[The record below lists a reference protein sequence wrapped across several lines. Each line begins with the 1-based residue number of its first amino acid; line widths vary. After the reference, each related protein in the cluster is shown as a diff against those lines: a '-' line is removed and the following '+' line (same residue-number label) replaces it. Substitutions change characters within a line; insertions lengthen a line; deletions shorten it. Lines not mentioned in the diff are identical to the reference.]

1 MSSTGSRFSSGT
13 LDSGF
18 RRNDNYLPSLTFCEF
33 IRSEDIMNYNYV
45 LKELRH
51 HHNRT
56 LVNILGIGI
65 GIALFVSINAVS
77 TAYQKA
83 VSLPFKNLG
92 ADIVVQRPE
101 KRAVDSG
108 LPPASMRGIRL
119 PFSNQLLP
127 FEDLEKLKTI
137 EGVDS
142 MASSLLLWEFDK
154 GGFRTIMGVDLAQ
167 PVLGPVKVKDWL
179 KEGRFPHKEGEVVI
193 EKHYAKFQQ
202 KRMGDTLE
210 INGRPFSVVGL
221 LEIKEGSQIASA
233 NLYLSLQDAQT
244 LLGGESGGVH
254 PVRNSSER
262 LNPAGL
268 RSNPAIDEA
277 IEQRGI
283 ISNGVN
289 VVYLRLKDPA
299 LLSQVK
305 TSIARQLNGVSV
317 ASSDSSLEL
326 MGGVSKISD
335 QFSFI
340 VSLIALGGAVF
351 LIVKAMLSNLV
362 ERSRE
367 IGILKAVGWTE
378 RDVQKQLMGEVFLQ
392 SLLGGVFGIMMGYFF
407 SYLLGFLSIPVSTPW
422 ELNLLPAFAKDTAAA
437 AQTVRL
443 PVSISFS
450 LAAISI
456 GLSILTGGLASFAMG
471 KRTSRMKPAEILR
484 RL

>member
-1 MSSTGSRFSSGT
+1 
-13 LDSGF
+13 
-18 RRNDNYLPSLTFCEF
+18 
-33 IRSEDIMNYNYV
+33 MNYSYV

-65 GIALFVSINAVS
+65 GIALFVSINAVN

-108 LPPASMRGIRL
+108 QAPASMRGIRL
-119 PFSNQLLP
+119 PFSNQILP
-127 FEDLEKLKTI
+127 FQDLEKLKTI

-154 GGFRTIMGVDLAQ
+154 GGFRTIMGVDLEQ
-167 PVLGPVKVKDWL
+167 PSLGPVKVKEWL
-179 KEGRFPHKEGEVVI
+179 KEGRFPQKEGEVVI
-193 EKHYAKFQQ
+193 EKHYAKFQH
-202 KRMGDTLE
+202 KKIGDSVE
-210 INGRPFSVVGL
+210 INGHPFSVVGL

-233 NLYLSLQDAQT
+233 NIYLPLQDAQG
-244 LLGGESGGVH
+244 LLGVES
-254 PVRNSSER
+254 
-262 LNPAGL
+262 
-268 RSNPAIDEA
+268 D
-277 IEQRGI
+277 
-283 ISNGVN
+283 GVN
-289 VVYLRLKDPA
+289 IVYLRLKNPS

-305 TSIARQLNGVSV
+305 TSIARYLNGVSV
-317 ASSDSSLEL
+317 TSSDSFLEV
-326 MGGVSKISD
+326 MGGVSRISD
-335 QFSFI
+335 QFSFV
-340 VSLIALGGAVF
+340 VSVIALGGAFF
-351 LIVKAMLSNLV
+351 LIIKAMLSNLV

-378 RDVQKQLMGEVFLQ
+378 KDVQKQLMGEVFLQ
-392 SLLGGVFGIMMGYFF
+392 SLLGGVLGIVMGYFF

-443 PVSISFS
+443 PVSIS
-450 LAAISI
+450 A
-456 GLSILTGGLASFAMG
+456 GLTGISLVLSLVAGGMASYVMG

-484 RL
+484 NM

>member
-1 MSSTGSRFSSGT
+1 MRGHAGLSNGVK
-13 LDSGF
+13 
-18 RRNDNYLPSLTFCEF
+18 
-33 IRSEDIMNYNYV
+33 SEDIMNYRYV

-65 GIALFVSINAVS
+65 GITLFVSINAVN

-108 LPPASMRGIRL
+108 QAPASMRGIRL

-127 FEDLEKLKTI
+127 SQDLEKLKTI

-142 MASSLLLWEFDK
+142 MASSLLLWEFDR
-154 GGFRTIMGVDLAQ
+154 GGFRTIMGVDLTQ
-167 PVLGPVKVKDWL
+167 PSLGPVKVKDWL
-179 KEGRFPHKEGEVVI
+179 KEGRFPQKEGEVVI
-193 EKHYAKFQQ
+193 EKHYAKFQH
-202 KRMGDTLE
+202 KKMGDTID
-210 INGRPFSVVGL
+210 INSRPFSVVGL

-233 NLYLSLQDAQT
+233 NIYLPLVDAQT
-244 LLGGESGGVH
+244 LLGGE
-254 PVRNSSER
+254 P
-262 LNPAGL
+262 
-268 RSNPAIDEA
+268 
-277 IEQRGI
+277 
-283 ISNGVN
+283 GVN
-289 VVYLRLKDPA
+289 VVYLRLKNPS

-305 TSIARQLNGVSV
+305 TSIARYLNGVSV
-317 ASSDSSLEL
+317 TSSDSFLEV
-326 MGGVSKISD
+326 MGGVSRISD
-335 QFSFI
+335 QFSFV
-340 VSLIALGGAVF
+340 VSVIALGGAFF
-351 LIVKAMLSNLV
+351 LIIKAMLSNLV

-392 SLLGGVFGIMMGYFF
+392 SLLGGVLGIVMGYFF

-443 PVSISFS
+443 PVSIS
-450 LAAISI
+450 A
-456 GLSILTGGLASFAMG
+456 GLTGISLVLALVAGGMASYVMG
-471 KRTSRMKPAEILR
+471 RRTARMKPAEILR
-484 RL
+484 QL

>member
-1 MSSTGSRFSSGT
+1 
-13 LDSGF
+13 
-18 RRNDNYLPSLTFCEF
+18 
-33 IRSEDIMNYNYV
+33 MNYSYV

-83 VSLPFKNLG
+83 ASLPFKNLG
-92 ADIVVQRPE
+92 ADVVVQRPE
-101 KRAVDSG
+101 KRAVESSQ
-108 LPPASMRGIRL
+108 PPTSMRGIRL

-127 FEDLEKLKTI
+127 SQDLEKLKTI

-167 PVLGPVKVKDWL
+167 PSLGPVKVKEWL
-179 KEGRFPHKEGEVVI
+179 KEGRFPQKEGEVVI
-193 EKHYAKFQQ
+193 EKHYAKFQH
-202 KRMGDTLE
+202 KKIGDAIE
-210 INGRPFSVVGL
+210 INGHPFSVVGL

-233 NLYLSLQDAQT
+233 NIYLPLQDAQG
-244 LLGGESGGVH
+244 LLGTESGGVN
-254 PVRNSSER
+254 PVRNSSGA
-262 LNPAGL
+262 LNPAGIIL
-268 RSNPAIDEA
+268 KSDA

-289 VVYLRLKDPA
+289 IVYLRLKNPS

-305 TSIARQLNGVSV
+305 TSIGRQLNGVSV
-317 ASSDSSLEL
+317 SSSDSSLEL

-340 VSLIALGGAVF
+340 TSIIALGGAVF
-351 LIVKAMLSNLV
+351 LIIKAMLSNLV

-378 RDVQKQLMGEVFLQ
+378 KDVQKQLMGEVFLQ
-392 SLLGGVFGIMMGYFF
+392 SLAGGVFGILMGYFF
-407 SYLLGFLSIPVSTPW
+407 SYLLGFLSIPVATSW

-443 PVSISFS
+443 PVSISAGLIAIS
-450 LAAISI
+450 LA
-456 GLSILTGGLASFAMG
+456 LSLASGSMASYFMG
-471 KRTSRMKPAEILR
+471 KRTARMKPAEILR
-484 RL
+484 QL

>member
-1 MSSTGSRFSSGT
+1 
-13 LDSGF
+13 
-18 RRNDNYLPSLTFCEF
+18 
-33 IRSEDIMNYNYV
+33 MNYSYV

-92 ADIVVQRPE
+92 ADVVVQRPE

-108 LPPASMRGIRL
+108 QPPASMRGIRL

-127 FEDLEKLKTI
+127 SEDLEKLKKI

-154 GGFRTIMGVDLAQ
+154 SGFRTIMGVDLTQ
-167 PVLGPVKVKDWL
+167 PSLGPVKVKEWL
-179 KEGRFPHKEGEVVI
+179 KEGRFPQKEGEVVL
-193 EKHYAKFQQ
+193 EKHYAKFQH
-202 KRMGDTLE
+202 KKMGDAVE

-233 NLYLSLQDAQT
+233 NIYLPLQDAQG
-244 LLGGESGGVH
+244 LVGGESGGVH
-254 PVRNSSER
+254 PVRNSEGAP
-262 LNPAGL
+262 NPAGIEL
-268 RSNPAIDEA
+268 KSNPAIGGTVE
-277 IEQRGI
+277 EPGI

-289 VVYLRLKDPA
+289 IVYLRLKNPS

-340 VSLIALGGAVF
+340 VSIVALGGAVF

-392 SLLGGVFGIMMGYFF
+392 SLLGGVLGIVMGYFF

-422 ELNLLPAFAKDTAAA
+422 ELNLLPAFAKDAAAA

-443 PVSISFS
+443 PVSISAGLTATSLALS
-450 LAAISI
+450 LAA
-456 GLSILTGGLASFAMG
+456 GGMASYAMG
-471 KRTSRMKPAEILR
+471 KRTARMKPAEILR
-484 RL
+484 QL

>member
-1 MSSTGSRFSSGT
+1 
-13 LDSGF
+13 
-18 RRNDNYLPSLTFCEF
+18 
-33 IRSEDIMNYNYV
+33 MNYSYV

-108 LPPASMRGIRL
+108 QPPASMRGIRL

-127 FEDLEKLKTI
+127 SEDLEKLKTI

-154 GGFRTIMGVDLAQ
+154 GGFRTIMGVDLTQ
-167 PVLGPVKVKDWL
+167 PSLGPVKVKDWL
-179 KEGRFPHKEGEVVI
+179 KEGRFPQKEGEVVL
-193 EKHYAKFQQ
+193 EKHYAKFHHTQI
-202 KRMGDTLE
+202 GGTVE
-210 INGRPFSVVGL
+210 INGRLFSVVGL

-233 NLYLSLQDAQT
+233 NIYLPLSDAQT
-244 LLGGESGGVH
+244 LVGG
-254 PVRNSSER
+254 
-262 LNPAGL
+262 
-268 RSNPAIDEA
+268 D
-277 IEQRGI
+277 
-283 ISNGVN
+283 SNGVN
-289 VVYLRLKDPA
+289 IVYLRLKNPS

-317 ASSDSSLEL
+317 TSSDSSLEL

-392 SLLGGVFGIMMGYFF
+392 SLVGGVFGILMGYFF

-443 PVSISFS
+443 PVRISAGLTAIS
-450 LAAISI
+450 LA
-456 GLSILTGGLASFAMG
+456 LSLVAGGMASYVMG

-484 RL
+484 QL

>member
-1 MSSTGSRFSSGT
+1 
-13 LDSGF
+13 
-18 RRNDNYLPSLTFCEF
+18 
-33 IRSEDIMNYNYV
+33 MNYSYV

-92 ADIVVQRPE
+92 ADVVVQRPE
-101 KRAVDSG
+101 KRAVDSRQA
-108 LPPASMRGIRL
+108 PASMRGIRL
-119 PFSNQLLP
+119 PFSNQILP
-127 FEDLEKLKTI
+127 SQDLEKLKTI

-142 MASSLLLWEFDK
+142 LASSLLLWEFDK

-167 PVLGPVKVKDWL
+167 PILGPVKVKEWL
-179 KEGRFPHKEGEVVI
+179 KEGRFPQKDGEVVI
-193 EKHYAKFQQ
+193 EKHYAKFQH
-202 KRMGDTLE
+202 KKMGDPLE
-210 INGRPFSVVGL
+210 INGRPFNVVGL
-221 LEIKEGSQIASA
+221 LEIKEGSQIASS
-233 NLYLSLQDAQT
+233 NIYLPLQDAQN
-244 LLGGESGGVH
+244 LLGGESGGV
-254 PVRNSSER
+254 N
-262 LNPAGL
+262 
-268 RSNPAIDEA
+268 I
-277 IEQRGI
+277 
-283 ISNGVN
+283 
-289 VVYLRLKDPA
+289 VYLRLKNPS

-305 TSIARQLNGVSV
+305 TTIARQLNGVSV
-317 ASSDSSLEL
+317 ASSDSFLEL

-335 QFSFI
+335 QFSYI

-378 RDVQKQLMGEVFLQ
+378 KDVQKQLMAEVFLQ
-392 SLLGGVFGIMMGYFF
+392 SLAGGVFGILMGYFF

-443 PVSISFS
+443 PVSISAS
-450 LAAISI
+450 LAGISLA
-456 GLSILTGGLASFAMG
+456 LSLVAGGMASYFMG
-471 KRTSRMKPAEILR
+471 KRTARMKPAEILR
-484 RL
+484 TL

>member
-1 MSSTGSRFSSGT
+1 
-13 LDSGF
+13 
-18 RRNDNYLPSLTFCEF
+18 
-33 IRSEDIMNYNYV
+33 MNYQYV

-92 ADIVVQRPE
+92 ADVVVQRPE

-108 LPPASMRGIRL
+108 QPPASMRGIRC

-127 FEDLEKLKTI
+127 FQDLEKLKAI

-154 GGFRTIMGVDLAQ
+154 GGFRTIMGVDLTQ
-167 PVLGPVKVKDWL
+167 PSLGPVKVKEWL
-179 KEGRFPHKEGEVVI
+179 KEGRFPQKEGELVI
-193 EKHYAKFQQ
+193 EKHYAKFQH
-202 KRMGDTLE
+202 KKIGDTLE
-210 INGRPFSVVGL
+210 INGRLFSVAGL

-233 NLYLSLQDAQT
+233 NIYLPLADAQT
-244 LLGGESGGVH
+244 LLGRD
-254 PVRNSSER
+254 P
-262 LNPAGL
+262 
-268 RSNPAIDEA
+268 
-277 IEQRGI
+277 
-283 ISNGVN
+283 NGVN
-289 VVYLRLKDPA
+289 VVFLRLKTPS

-305 TSIARQLNGVSV
+305 TSIGRQLIGVSV
-317 ASSDSSLEL
+317 GSSDSSLEL

-335 QFSFI
+335 QFTFI
-340 VSLIALGGAVF
+340 ASIIALGGAVF
-351 LIVKAMLSNLV
+351 LIIKSMLSNLV

-378 RDVQKQLMGEVFLQ
+378 GDVQKQLMAEVFLQ
-392 SLLGGVFGIMMGYFF
+392 SLAGGVFGILMGYFF
-407 SYLLGFLSIPVSTPW
+407 SYLLGFLFIPVSTSW

-437 AQTVRL
+437 APTRRL
-443 PVSISFS
+443 PGGISC
-450 LAAISI
+450 
-456 GLSILTGGLASFAMG
+456 
-471 KRTSRMKPAEILR
+471 
-484 RL
+484 

>member
-1 MSSTGSRFSSGT
+1 
-13 LDSGF
+13 
-18 RRNDNYLPSLTFCEF
+18 
-33 IRSEDIMNYNYV
+33 MNYSYV

-92 ADIVVQRPE
+92 ADVVVQRPE

-108 LPPASMRGIRL
+108 QPPASMRGIRL
-119 PFSNQLLP
+119 PFSNQVLP
-127 FEDLEKLKTI
+127 SEDLAKLKTI

-154 GGFRTIMGVDLAQ
+154 SGFRTIMGVDLTQ
-167 PVLGPVKVKDWL
+167 PSLGPVKVKEWL
-179 KEGRFPHKEGEVVI
+179 KEGRFPQKEGEVVV
-193 EKHYAKFQQ
+193 EKHYAKFQH
-202 KRMGDTLE
+202 KKIGDSVE

-233 NLYLSLQDAQT
+233 NIYLPLQDAQG
-244 LLGGESGGVH
+244 LVGG
-254 PVRNSSER
+254 
-262 LNPAGL
+262 
-268 RSNPAIDEA
+268 D
-277 IEQRGI
+277 
-283 ISNGVN
+283 SNGVN
-289 VVYLRLKDPA
+289 IVYLRLKNPS

-335 QFSFI
+335 QFSLL
-340 VSLIALGGAVF
+340 VSIIALGGAVF

-378 RDVQKQLMGEVFLQ
+378 RDVQRQLMGEVFLQ
-392 SLLGGVFGIMMGYFF
+392 SLLGGVLGIVMGYFF
-407 SYLLGFLSIPVSTPW
+407 SYLLGFLSIPVATSW
-422 ELNLLPAFAKDTAAA
+422 ELNLLPAFAKDTVAV

-443 PVSISFS
+443 PVSVSAG
-450 LAAISI
+450 LTAISLV
-456 GLSILTGGLASFAMG
+456 LSLVAGAMASYLMG

-484 RL
+484 QL